1 MSLHTVIILLI
12 VFMLGIVFH
21 AKFPGVTAPILGKV
35 GLA

>member
-1 MSLHTVIILLI
+1 MSLQTVLILLA

-21 AKFPGVTAPILGKV
+21 AKFPGVTAPVLGKV